1 MKSGPLGE
9 LLADAGAVVG
19 GTAALGATVGFVA
32 GSLVRDF
39 RPATDP
45 DAWARRGALLGGLAG
60 LVIFLEGA

>member
-19 GTAALGATVGFVA
+19 GTAALGATFGFVA

-39 RPATDP
+39 RPTTDP
-45 DAWARRGALLGGLAG
+45 DAWARRGALWAG
-60 LVIFLEGA
+60 SPAA